1 MRDQITA
8 TCDVAQPSVRELSR
22 NEIEMIGGGF
32 SWGGLVHKA
41 EAIAHTA
48 IHNIE
53 SHDWKQVGNDA
64 LNGAKIGAASGG
76 VIGLFAG
83 DPGAGAAYG
92 GAIGTLLGG
101 RLGDRATRGRTG
113 DALIARGNLSVCE
126 VGGVGVLAA
135 WKAARTRIDANGR
148 WVVRPPGLVGIEGL
162 NAGLLIPI
170 KY

>member
-1 MRDQITA
+1 MEVSADVETNPDQGNETMRDQITL
-8 TCDVAQPSVRELSR
+8 TCDVAQPSIRELSL
-22 NEIEMIGGGF
+22 NETEMVGGGF

-41 EAIAHTA
+41 EGIVHTA

-92 GAIGTLLGG
+92 GAIGTLAGA
-101 RLGDRATRGRTG
+101 DY
-113 DALIARGNLSVCE
+113 ALARQDG
-126 VGGVGVLAA
+126 
-135 WKAARTRIDANGR
+135 WF
-148 WVVRPPGLVGIEGL
+148 
-162 NAGLLIPI
+162 
-170 KY
+170 

>member
-1 MRDQITA
+1 MEVNADVETNPHKGNKTMRDQITLS
-8 TCDVAQPSVRELSR
+8 CDVAQPSIRELSL
-22 NEIEMIGGGF
+22 NEIEMVGGGF

-41 EAIAHTA
+41 EGIVHTA

-92 GAIGTLLGG
+92 GAIGTLAGA
-101 RLGDRATRGRTG
+101 DY
-113 DALIARGNLSVCE
+113 ALARQDG
-126 VGGVGVLAA
+126 
-135 WKAARTRIDANGR
+135 WF
-148 WVVRPPGLVGIEGL
+148 
-162 NAGLLIPI
+162 
-170 KY
+170 